1 MPQAGKTCIT
11 FCIPNMVIGGVETV
25 FETTI
30 DALAKNPD
38 IDIRIVTHARVREPL
53 HKQWLKS
60 HPEIPVYVCYPLQNW
75 FQDLVQHCRF
85 FPLRQIRK
93 IAFSLYKKYRRVILR
108 HRHIFDNT
116 DVIIDYKNFEF
127 FKELRHVK
135 RPKIAWAHS
144 AMSYFESIGAFSR
157 LPIYDVIVGITDDF
171 VTDFKHQFPQYAN
184 NIVRIYNPINIAA
197 IRARAACADTPDDK
211 YFCHVSR
218 LVDGKDIKTL
228 LRAFDAFAADAD
240 DTKLYIVGDGNRADD
255 FKKYASELKSCD
267 RIVFTGALSNPYGI
281 MRGAI
286 ANILSSEFEGFG
298 MVLVE
303 SLALDV
309 PCISSKCKN
318 GPREILMDG
327 AAGFLF
333 TVGDATELTT
343 AMSTIA
349 NKHCDIDTLHKNM
362 AASLVRFDP
371 RMVAIDIADLAGR
384 MMTAN

>member
-1 MPQAGKTCIT
+1 
-11 FCIPNMVIGGVETV
+11 
-25 FETTI
+25 
-30 DALAKNPD
+30 
-38 IDIRIVTHARVREPL
+38 
-53 HKQWLKS
+53 
-60 HPEIPVYVCYPLQNW
+60 
-75 FQDLVQHCRF
+75 
-85 FPLRQIRK
+85 
-93 IAFSLYKKYRRVILR
+93 
-108 HRHIFDNT
+108 
-116 DVIIDYKNFEF
+116 
-127 FKELRHVK
+127 
-135 RPKIAWAHS
+135 
-144 AMSYFESIGAFSR
+144 
-157 LPIYDVIVGITDDF
+157 
-171 VTDFKHQFPQYAN
+171 
-184 NIVRIYNPINIAA
+184 
-197 IRARAACADTPDDK
+197 
-211 YFCHVSR
+211 
-218 LVDGKDIKTL
+218 
-228 LRAFDAFAADAD
+228 
-240 DTKLYIVGDGNRADD
+240 
-255 FKKYASELKSCD
+255 
-267 RIVFTGALSNPYGI
+267 

-333 TVGDATELTT
+333 AVGDATELTT